1 MALLVGSARLDENG
15 KATGGAAGDQTKK
28 EVCTQAYY
36 VHSKGWYV
44 LRPKSK
50 AVADKLAAAM
60 LAACENDN
68 IGYDQHGRLTVVNA
82 VKQYGAMAK
91 ITEKVEGDCSSLV
104 RACCIEAGFEPA
116 NFTTANEAAALAATG
131 MFEDKKAVTS
141 STKLYNGD
149 VLVTKT
155 KGHTVIVVSG
165 NPPKEE
171 AATTTTEQN
180 ASDAAGIIMAN
191 DKEIWSWLRAAGL
204 NEYATAAIM
213 GNIRAESAGK
223 PSNMQNSYEKKLGYN
238 DDTYTAAVDNGSYS
252 DFVKDGVGYGLCQ
265 WTYWTRKQALLEHC
279 RAAGASIGS
288 LTAQLG
294 FMLVEMKGYKAVWAA
309 LAAATDVRT
318 VSDVIILKYEK
329 PADTSEAARKKRAE
343 YGQAFYEAFAAGG
356 SAGSS
361 QTATAQEQTYKVV
374 KGDTLTKIANQYGT
388 TVAKIVSGN
397 KAKYPKIT
405 ANYIVVGWE
414 LKV

>member
-44 LRPKSK
+44 LRPKTK

-68 IGYDQHGRLTVVNA
+68 IGYDQYGRLTVVNA
-82 VKQYGAMAK
+82 VKKYGAMAR

-116 NFTTANEAAALAATG
+116 NFTTANEAAALAATS
-131 MFEDKKAVTS
+131 MFEDKKTVTS
-141 STKLYNGD
+141 STELYNGD

-165 NPPKEE
+165 NPRKEE
-171 AATTTTEQN
+171 AATTTTAQN
-180 ASDAAGIIMAN
+180 ATDAAGVIMAN
-191 DKEIWSWLRAAGL
+191 DKEIWNWLRAAGL
-204 NEYATAAIM
+204 NEYAAAAIM
-213 GNIRAESAGK
+213 GNIRAESGGK
-223 PSNMQNSYEKKLGYN
+223 PRNMQNSYEKKLGYN

-252 DFVKDGVGYGLCQ
+252 NFVKDGVGYGLCQ

-279 RAAGASIGS
+279 REAGASIGS

-294 FMLVEMKGYKAVWAA
+294 FMIAEMKGYKAVWAA
-309 LAAATDVRT
+309 LAAAVDVRT
-318 VSDVIILKYEK
+318 VSDVVILKYEK
-329 PADTSEAARKKRAE
+329 PADISAAARKKRAE
-343 YGQAFYEAFAAGG
+343 YGHAFYEAFAAGG
-356 SAGSS
+356 STGDS
-361 QTATAQEQTYKVV
+361 QTTAAQAQTYKVV
-374 KGDTLTKIANQYGT
+374 KGDTLTKIAKKYGT
-388 TVAKIVSGN
+388 TVAKIVLSN

-405 ANYIVVGWE
+405 ANYIVIGWE
-414 LKV
+414 LEV